1 MGKKNKNKDEK
12 AKKKD
17 EKAKKEKK
25 GKKDEKSKKKG
36 KDKESEGKADGKKS
50 KDEKSKKDKKDK
62 KDKNGKADGKTSIGD
77 VAAKSGVAPAF
88 VPKERALNNFL
99 VVIFDSCRFD
109 SWVAAKTSTM
119 EKLGPLERRW
129 SYASWTA
136 PSHYNLLT
144 GLMPHTSPENVYASE
159 YYKQDFYKYSERLGL
174 DGTSFKDLI
183 PSLYFPV
190 YLKEKLGYHTHAR
203 VSLPVLN
210 AKTTINRGFDTYQLM
225 DKHNDMAA
233 MLPTL
238 RFSDSK
244 PSYYLMN
251 VGETHYPYALP
262 SEPQNEWPRI
272 SGVHG
277 VFKHLDD
284 QVVGGKVQVDD
295 EKFFDSDKMEQLRQR
310 QIDAV
315 SYLDG
320 VVQQLFDI
328 VPKNTY
334 ITITADHGELFGEHG
349 YFGHGPINHE
359 KVFEVP
365 FVEGKIR

>member
-1 MGKKNKNKDEK
+1 M
-12 AKKKD
+12 A
-17 EKAKKEKK
+17 
-25 GKKDEKSKKKG
+25 KSKKKG
-36 KDKESEGKADGKKS
+36 EKKGKDKGKGKSKSDKKS
-50 KDEKSKKDKKDK
+50 EKKSDKKK
-62 KDKNGKADGKTSIGD
+62 KKKKKKA
-77 VAAKSGVAPAF
+77 AAKPAKPAQPTPAKAPA
-88 VPKERALNNFL
+88 VVKGRRKLNNYIT
-99 VVIFDSCRFD
+99 VIFDSCRFD
-109 SWVAAKTSTM
+109 SWVAGKTKVM
-119 EKLGPLERRW
+119 EKLGEVERRW

-144 GLMPHTSPENVYASE
+144 GLMPHTSPQNVYASE
-159 YYKQDFYKYSERLGL
+159 YYKEDFFRYSERLGL
-174 DGTSFKDLI
+174 EGTSFKDLV
-183 PSLYFPV
+183 PHLFFPV

-210 AKTTINRGFDTYQLM
+210 SRTTINRGFDTYKLM
-225 DKHNDMAA
+225 DSHNDMAS
-233 MLPTL
+233 MFETM

-244 PSYYLMN
+244 PSYFLMN

-262 SEPQNEWPRI
+262 SEPKNEWPRI

-284 QVVGGKVQVDD
+284 HVVGGKVTLSD
-295 EKFFDSDKMEQLRQR
+295 EKFFDDKKMKELQQR

-320 VVQQLFDI
+320 VVEELFDL
-328 VPKNTY
+328 VPKDTY
-334 ITITADHGELFGEHG
+334 ITITADHGELFGESG
-349 YFGHGPINHE
+349 YFGHGPINHD